1 MAFLA
6 VDLGGSHAGCALVE
20 EDAIAVSR
28 QLALD
33 PGQPF
38 DHTLASLTAA
48 LSTCAQSAR
57 APIAGLGVGFCGL
70 VDARSNRVSS
80 TNGKYEGAL
89 GFDFEAWSQREFG
102 VPVRL
107 ENDARLA
114 LRGEMAAGAA
124 RGCNDV
130 VMFTLGTGI
139 GGVAA
144 MDGSPLVGAHG
155 QAGVLAGHIPVRPN
169 GRLCTCGA
177 HGCAESEASGWALPA
192 ICQQWPN
199 FADSIL
205 AGGDLNFR
213 TLFAAAAGGD
223 LVALQIRNHCLEI
236 WGMMTVAAVHS
247 FDPELVIFGGGI
259 MGSAAQILPFLRR
272 YVHANAWT
280 PWGRTRLEA
289 ASLGNQAALFGVP
302 TLFRKES
309 QLVR

>member
-6 VDLGGSHAGCALVE
+6 VDLGGSHAGCALLE
-20 EDAIAVSR
+20 EGVIAISQQV
-28 QLALD
+28 ALP

-38 DHTLASLTAA
+38 DVTLASLTAA
-48 LSTCAQSAR
+48 LMGCAQSAQT
-57 APIAGLGVGFCGL
+57 PLKGLGVGFCGL
-70 VDARSNRVSS
+70 VDARRNRVTS
-80 TNGKYEGAL
+80 TNGKYEEAL
-89 GFDFEAWSQREFG
+89 GFDFEAWGQREFSL
-102 VPVRL
+102 PVRL

-124 RGCNDV
+124 RNSQDV

-144 MDGSPLVGAHG
+144 MNGSPLVGAHG

-192 ICQQWPN
+192 ICRQWPH

-205 AGGDLNFR
+205 SGGDLNFR
-213 TLFAAAAGGD
+213 SLFSAAAGGD
-223 LVALQIRNHCLEI
+223 SVALQIRDHCMEI

-247 FDPELVIFGGGI
+247 FDPELVIFGGAVL
-259 MGSAAQILPFLRR
+259 GSAAQILPFLRQ

-280 PWGRTRLEA
+280 PWGKVRLEA
-289 ASLGNQAALFGVP
+289 ASLGNDAALTGVP
-302 TLFRKES
+302 SLFRKE
-309 QLVR
+309 R